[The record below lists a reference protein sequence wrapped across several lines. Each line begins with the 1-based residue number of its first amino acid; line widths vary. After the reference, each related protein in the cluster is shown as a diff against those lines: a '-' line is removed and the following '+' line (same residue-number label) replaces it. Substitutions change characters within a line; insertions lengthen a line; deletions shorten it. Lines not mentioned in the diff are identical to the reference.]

1 MLSDVTSPFFKPTSV
16 RMPPN
21 SQSQQ
26 TQLKKDI
33 SKLPEESQKE
43 HYLFKTAPSEGN
55 RANVG
60 TGRGTAREPAL
71 RSSPTRSPP
80 LYVGGGPPPPAALPP
95 HFHYLP
101 AHPTP
106 RCDTQPGLSSS
117 SCSSPPPGVPP
128 VLITSQ
134 SFQGRPTASSHRL
147 LPLTVL
153 EQ

>member
-1 MLSDVTSPFFKPTSV
+1 
-16 RMPPN
+16 MPPN

-60 TGRGTAREPAL
+60 TGRGTESWRACSQELSHSVR
-71 RSSPTRSPP
+71 PP